1 MIMSNKIEIK
11 LYVPTIDAKYDVL
24 IPKNKKIYVVIDLLV
39 RAINEF
45 SGGYY
50 KPKDLPN
57 LYDKNSAKQIDY
69 NLKVM
74 ESTIKNGTELILL

>member
-1 MIMSNKIEIK
+1 MIMSDKIEIK

-24 IPKNKKIYVVIDLLV
+24 IPKNKRIYVVIDLLV

-50 KPKDLPN
+50 KPKDLPS